1 MKKVGTY
8 ILRIILFVN
17 IAVLVLL
24 LISAYSSYFPPAKFP
39 VLSCFGLAYMVFFI
53 VNLLFLLFWVFAK
66 PLYAIAPL
74 AGIILTWGAFRLSFP
89 INFGGGDGTGALHI
103 LSYNVMGLC
112 KQKPHKDGDRNAV
125 LDYVA
130 GSGADIVCMQEYIL
144 SGNKAFL
151 TEDDVLRELD
161 MYPYHAVVSLNYSGN
176 PNQLACFSKYPI
188 LSAERIPYDSDN
200 NGSAVFTLSVH
211 GDTVVVINNHLESN
225 KLTAADKA
233 AYESLV
239 DSPSAERIKDN
250 LFTLLGKLADAA
262 AIRAVQA
269 RAVRAVIEGH
279 LHQPLIVCGDFNDT
293 PISYSRHRM
302 AEGLIDAYE
311 ATGQGVGRSF
321 NRDAIYVRIDNMMC
335 SPDLRPYGARVDN
348 SITAS
353 DHYPLYAHFQRK
365 EKKN

>member
-279 LHQPLIVCGDFNDT
+279 LHQPLIVCGDFNDGPLSYAHRVLNEDLQDAFT
-293 PISYSRHRM
+293 RRGRGMGISYN
-302 AEGLIDAYE
+302 ENK
-311 ATGQGVGRSF
+311 F
-321 NRDAIYVRIDNMMC
+321 FFRIDNILVNDAWEVVSC
-335 SPDLRPYGARVDN
+335 KVDDT
-348 SITAS
+348 IKDS
-353 DHYPLYAHFQRK
+353 DHYPITAELRL
-365 EKKN
+365 EE